1 MPESIKLVGQRQTEK
16 VLDDGEVH
24 SVVVVS
30 VLVDGMG
37 PFSADIPVDE
47 WHPENVQ
54 GIIGDI
60 AYRARAIRYQAENP
74 PKDN

>member
-1 MPESIKLVGQRQTEK
+1 VAESIKLVGQRQTEK

-47 WHPENVQ
+47 WHPDNLEP
-54 GIIGDI
+54 IIRDI
-60 AYRARAIRYQAENP
+60 AWRARTIRYNAETDQQAG
-74 PKDN
+74 